1 MPTVTPAK
9 SAVALGHIT
18 AALPIPLYHQIKR
31 DLRERIQSGDFPEG
45 SLLPTEAE
53 LQRHYG
59 VSRTTVRQALS
70 ELVAEGLI
78 TRHAGKG
85 TVVGRKIADVRPRR
99 LVGFIEQLRARG
111 VDVRSDVREIAVV
124 PASTRI
130 ARELAVEAGTPVT
143 RIIHR
148 GLTPSGPI
156 GMSRVHLACTHPV
169 SVEDITRRGA
179 LLTFLRAHADEVHG
193 RRFTHAVRTMS
204 AALADAHD
212 AKLLEVPPASALV
225 VVTLRIFSGETA
237 EVYLE
242 ARYRADRYEYQE
254 VLEV

>member
-1 MPTVTPAK
+1 VVTPGRNV
-9 SAVALGHIT
+9 AVLGHIT
-18 AALPIPLYHQIKR
+18 QDLPIPLYHQIKR
-31 DLRERIQSGDFPEG
+31 DLRERIQAGDFREG

-78 TRHAGKG
+78 TRRAGKG
-85 TVVGRKIADVRPRR
+85 TVVGRKIADMRPRR

-124 PASTRI
+124 PASVRT
-130 ARELAVEAGTPVT
+130 ARELGVEPGTPVT
-143 RIIHR
+143 RIVHR
-148 GLTPSGPI
+148 GLTPDGPI

-169 SVEDITRRGA
+169 SAEEITRRGA

-204 AALADAHD
+204 ATLADPYEAQW
-212 AKLLEVPPASALV
+212 LEVPPASALV

-242 ARYRADRYEYQE
+242 ARYRADRYEYRE